1 MTSQA
6 AARSLRR
13 YRKARSLAAASAS
26 YTITR
31 DMTRSSRSRP
41 AQAVRS
47 PLPPASAELVEV
59 LVERLGRRG
68 DGLALAPDGQRLYIP
83 AALPGE
89 RVRARLGQPRAD
101 GFAGEVVQILDP
113 SPERVE
119 PPCPHFGRCGGCSL
133 QHLDPSA
140 YLVWKIGRLTA
151 ALAKADIAGYE
162 LRPAVRSAAG
172 ERRRATFSAESRAGS
187 GGRVALG
194 FAEAHSHA
202 VVNLATCLVLDPRIV
217 ALLPALRALLADILA
232 PGRRTRVAVALL
244 DGGLDVVLDWPKPPG
259 AGLFERLAGFAHE
272 ADLARLSWRKNAS
285 APAEPVVQRR
295 PALAV
300 FAGVPVAVAPG
311 CFLQATA
318 RGEAALIDAVLAGA
332 GGVAAVADL
341 FCGVGTFALPLAA
354 AGARVHA
361 IDADPEAVAALAAAA
376 RANPR
381 LAAERRNLLARPL
394 AAEELDRFDA
404 VVLDPPRAGA
414 SGQARALA
422 ASRVPVAICVSCN
435 PDTFVRDAKIL
446 TAGGYRLVS
455 LTLVDQFLWSAHLE
469 LAAVFAR

>member
-1 MTSQA
+1 MK
-6 AARSLRR
+6 RS
-13 YRKARSLAAASAS
+13 
-26 YTITR
+26 ITR
-31 DMTRSSRSRP
+31 PRP
-41 AQAVRS
+41 ARAVRS
-47 PLPPASAELVEV
+47 PLRRASAELVEV
-59 LVERLGRRG
+59 LVERLGGQG
-68 DGLALAPDGQRLYIP
+68 DGVALMPDGRRLYV
-83 AALPGE
+83 AGTLPGE
-89 RVRARLGQPRAD
+89 QIRARLGQPRAD
-101 GFAGEVVQILDP
+101 GVAGEVVQILDP
-113 SPERVE
+113 SPERVG

-133 QHLDPSA
+133 QHLDPGA
-140 YLVWKIGRLTA
+140 YLVWKVGRLIA
-151 ALAKADIAGYE
+151 ALTKAGMAGYE
-162 LRPAVRSAAG
+162 LRPATRIGAG

-187 GGRVALG
+187 AARVALG
-194 FAEAHSHA
+194 FAETHSHA
-202 VVNLATCLVLDPRIV
+202 VVDLGTCLVLDPRIV

-244 DGGLDVVLDWPKPPG
+244 DGGLDVVLDWPRPPG

-272 ADLARLSWRKNAS
+272 ADLARLSWRKDAA

-295 PALAV
+295 PAHAV

-318 RGEAALIDAVLAGA
+318 RGEAALVEVVLASA
-332 GGVAAVADL
+332 GGAAAVADL

-361 IDADPEAVAALAAAA
+361 VDADPEAVDALAAAA

-381 LAAERRNLLARPL
+381 LATERRNLFARPF

-414 SGQARALA
+414 SEQARALA

-435 PDTFVRDAKIL
+435 PDTFVRD
-446 TAGGYRLVS
+446 
-455 LTLVDQFLWSAHLE
+455 
-469 LAAVFAR
+469 